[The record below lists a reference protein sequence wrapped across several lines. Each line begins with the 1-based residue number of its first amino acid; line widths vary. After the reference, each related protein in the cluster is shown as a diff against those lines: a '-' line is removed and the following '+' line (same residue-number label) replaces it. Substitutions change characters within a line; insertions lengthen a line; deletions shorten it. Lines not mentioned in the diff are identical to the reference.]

1 MSGNPDV
8 ESVGGFQRNAENPL
22 EAYVIIIDE
31 MSMVDLPLMYA
42 LLNAIVPGTRV
53 ILVGDVNQ
61 LPSVGP
67 GSVLKDIISS
77 GCFPVVKLTK
87 IFRQAGESD
96 IIVNAHKI
104 NRGESVVLDNKSM
117 DFFFLK
123 RDDTNMIISNII
135 TLIQKKLPK
144 FVSASEADIQVLTP
158 MRKGLLGVE
167 RINKILQEYLNPP
180 KPGKQEKEYG
190 DHLFREG
197 DKVMQIKN
205 NYQLEWEI
213 TTRYGMTIDKGI
225 GVFNGD
231 MGIIKKINTY
241 EETVTV
247 EYDEKK
253 HVKFPYNLLD
263 ELELAYAITIH
274 KAQGSEYP
282 AVIIPLLQGPRQLYY
297 RNLLYTAVTRARKCV
312 TVIGS
317 ESVFQEMIQNTNQ
330 QNRNTSLA
338 ERIREFNE

>member
-1 MSGNPDV
+1 M
-8 ESVGGFQRNAENPL
+8 
-22 EAYVIIIDE
+22 
-31 MSMVDLPLMYA
+31 
-42 LLNAIVPGTRV
+42 
-53 ILVGDVNQ
+53 NQ

-104 NRGESVVLDNKSM
+104 NRGEPVVLDNKSM

-253 HVKFPYNLLD
+253 QVKYPYNLLD

>member
-1 MSGNPDV
+1 
-8 ESVGGFQRNAENPL
+8 
-22 EAYVIIIDE
+22 
-31 MSMVDLPLMYA
+31 
-42 LLNAIVPGTRV
+42 
-53 ILVGDVNQ
+53 
-61 LPSVGP
+61 
-67 GSVLKDIISS
+67 
-77 GCFPVVKLTK
+77 
-87 IFRQAGESD
+87 
-96 IIVNAHKI
+96 
-104 NRGESVVLDNKSM
+104 M

-231 MGIIKKINTY
+231 MGSSKKS
-241 EETVTV
+241 
-247 EYDEKK
+247 
-253 HVKFPYNLLD
+253 
-263 ELELAYAITIH
+263 IH
-274 KAQGSEYP
+274 MKRP
-282 AVIIPLLQGPRQLYY
+282 
-297 RNLLYTAVTRARKCV
+297 
-312 TVIGS
+312 
-317 ESVFQEMIQNTNQ
+317 
-330 QNRNTSLA
+330 
-338 ERIREFNE
+338 

>member
-1 MSGNPDV
+1 
-8 ESVGGFQRNAENPL
+8 
-22 EAYVIIIDE
+22 
-31 MSMVDLPLMYA
+31 MVDITLIHN
-42 LLNAIVPGTRV
+42 LLKAVVAGTRV

-104 NRGESVVLDNKSM
+104 NRGEPVVLDNKSM

-253 HVKFPYNLLD
+253 QVKYPYNLLD

-282 AVIIPLLQGPRQLYY
+282 AVIMPLLGGPRLLFN
-297 RNLLYTAVTRARKCV
+297 RNLLYTGVTRARGCV
-312 TVIGS
+312 TILGS
-317 ESVFQEMIQNTNQ
+317 RKVVQEMIANESE
-330 QNRNTSLA
+330 NRRYTSLDV
-338 ERIREFNE
+338 RIRELKGEV